1 MIIFTP
7 GTFQLHDPCLVDP
20 ELVIAELSARAFVK
34 PGCAYNLVFLGCG
47 DARCETEIWQR
58 IESRAGINL
67 GQVVFL
73 DKTITA
79 TAVGNIQE
87 ACLKMAG
94 GCGANAK
101 MCWSFG
107 ELLTICKTFGKS
119 NTLILGINAAT
130 HAYTPQQVMD
140 IYSFML
146 WCAAEAQPAFIN
158 FMSGSHVGQREGRE
172 KYAEPFHWI
181 YTMPWM
187 DLAVEFITCK
197 ASIATLA
204 RGTDQCSSLQD
215 SDQDLLD
222 QPVALCE

>member
-1 MIIFTP
+1 MSGTCTRRNWTFKAHKLNQFMIIFTP
-7 GTFQLHDPCLVDP
+7 
-20 ELVIAELSARAFVK
+20 VIAELLARAFVK
-34 PGCAYNLVFLGCG
+34 PGCAYNIVFLGCG

-73 DKTITA
+73 EKTITA

-94 GCGANAK
+94 GGGGCGCEANVR
-101 MCWSFG
+101 MCCSFG

-130 HAYTPQQVMD
+130 HTYTPQQVMD

-146 WCAAEAQPAFIN
+146 C
-158 FMSGSHVGQREGRE
+158 
-172 KYAEPFHWI
+172 
-181 YTMPWM
+181 
-187 DLAVEFITCK
+187 
-197 ASIATLA
+197 
-204 RGTDQCSSLQD
+204 
-215 SDQDLLD
+215 DQDLLD
-222 QPVALCE
+222 QAPLTPNRFSSHSGFGRIQTRSPAARPTAPEIFFSQPIL